1 MQSGGVEGEN
11 NLEISKKKAEE
22 RKMLQLSPY
31 FDNRRGSS
39 TEPNC
44 CRVVVPSSG
53 NRFLMGNCIPNSA
66 QGRAQC
72 GMLYHVI
79 HLSLSSC
86 SFPDCEGLPRGMA
99 AWNVG
104 RPARPHDT
112 DGHDLCQACPRE
124 RTGRQSRTLDW
135 YFFFFFKLNH
145 NADNR
150 LLKAI

>member
-39 TEPNC
+39 TEHNC

-53 NRFLMGNCIPNSA
+53 NRFLMGNCILNSA

-135 YFFFFFKLNH
+135 YFFLFLN
-145 NADNR
+145 
-150 LLKAI
+150 